1 MPPKAERAPFVDVS
15 RKAQGIMDGSIPV
28 ESLLP
33 PKNFTPMAEKEAARI
48 YASRKADVY
57 ALTGVYVSLLV
68 DSVVKESEAYPPL
81 GLSKLTGEGGR
92 TSVTK
97 EEVMGSEKSPFSE
110 VNWFLLKNLINAR
123 SGILADGKSTQLFK
137 ETAQAGEKWSE
148 FYKAH
153 VSAVDLPKAVDGVE
167 IRNTWEFMNPALT
180 NAVNFMTGMASLVPQ
195 IINRDGF
202 NCSEHNTSPGDI
214 LDSSFYIPQAFAST
228 DLDKFSRALIGVL
241 NASRILPMGRANP
254 VFPENGIFFYPKPFG
269 IESFGDDSYRLS
281 LQPDYMPQRNP
292 QAMKCPALVN
302 ILGDSAIKKLWDR
315 TVSTAKIMYPM
326 MQSA

>member
-1 MPPKAERAPFVDVS
+1 MPPRAERAPFIDIS

-48 YASRKADVY
+48 YASHKADVY

-81 GLSKLTGEGGR
+81 GLSKLTGEGGG
-92 TSVTK
+92 TNVTK
-97 EEVMGSEKSPFSE
+97 EEVMGSEKSPFSQ
-110 VNWFLLKNLINAR
+110 VNLFLLKNLINAR
-123 SGILADGKSTQLFK
+123 SGIMADGKTVKRFK
-137 ETAQAGEKWSE
+137 EVEKAGEKWSE
-148 FYKAH
+148 FYKTYIPLG
-153 VSAVDLPKAVDGVE
+153 DLPSAVDGVE
-167 IRNTWEFMNPALT
+167 IRNTWEFINPALT

-195 IINRDGF
+195 IIARDGF
-202 NCSEHNTSPGDI
+202 NCSERNTSPGDI
-214 LDSSFYIPQAFAST
+214 LNSSFYIPQAFAST

-241 NASRILPMGRANP
+241 NVSRILPMGRANP

-269 IESFGDDSYRLS
+269 IESFGDDSHRLS
-281 LQPDYMPQRNP
+281 LQPDYMPERNP

-315 TVSTAKIMYPM
+315 TVKTSRVVYPL
-326 MQSA
+326 MQAE